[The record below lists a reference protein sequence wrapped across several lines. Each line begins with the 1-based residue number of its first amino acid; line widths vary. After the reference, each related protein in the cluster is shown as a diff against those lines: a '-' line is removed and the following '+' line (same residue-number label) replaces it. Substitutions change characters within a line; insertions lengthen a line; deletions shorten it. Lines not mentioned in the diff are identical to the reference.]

1 MTNQNN
7 QVHAHVNKNGGS
19 MAARVRDF
27 VRMNSPEFLGSEANE
42 DPQNFLDEIKKI
54 FEVMQ
59 VTGNDRVELA
69 SYQLKDLAHIWYTQ
83 WTENR
88 GANVAPSTWDCFI
101 ENFLDMFFPIKLREE
116 KSQEFLNLRRGNMT
130 VQEYG
135 LNFNQ
140 LSKNAMLFG
149 DMNIYRLMNHAQQG
163 QQKFSALDP
172 SLASVSSSKNRQGQ
186 GCGNGRSQSTTSA
199 APTSRPSQ
207 QGYSSG
213 TGGSQ
218 CQSRLYA
225 LQARQDQE
233 GSPDVV
239 TSTLRVFNLDV
250 YAL

>member
-1 MTNQNN
+1 MT
-7 QVHAHVNKNGGS
+7 
-19 MAARVRDF
+19 
-27 VRMNSPEFLGSEANE
+27 
-42 DPQNFLDEIKKI
+42 
-54 FEVMQ
+54 
-59 VTGNDRVELA
+59 
-69 SYQLKDLAHIWYTQ
+69 
-83 WTENR
+83 
-88 GANVAPSTWDCFI
+88 
-101 ENFLDMFFPIKLREE
+101 
-116 KSQEFLNLRRGNMT
+116 
-130 VQEYG
+130 
-135 LNFNQ
+135 
-140 LSKNAMLFG
+140 
-149 DMNIYRLMNHAQQG
+149 HAQHVEGDKIKEQAKENKKARNGNYDYSQQKLGGGNCLQG

-172 SLASVSSSKNRQGQ
+172 SLASVSSSKNRYDHKGRAPGSKSQGSVSGTKTYPTYPKCGKNYPGKCLAGKEGCFGCGQSCHGLRDCPFRQGQ

-199 APTSRPSQ
+199 APTSRPTQ

>member
-1 MTNQNN
+1 
-7 QVHAHVNKNGGS
+7 
-19 MAARVRDF
+19 
-27 VRMNSPEFLGSEANE
+27 
-42 DPQNFLDEIKKI
+42 
-54 FEVMQ
+54 MQ
-59 VTGNDRVELA
+59 VTENDRVELA

-88 GANVAPSTWDCFI
+88 GANVAPITWDCFI

-116 KSQEFLNLRRGNMT
+116 KAQEFLNLRRGNMT
-130 VQEYG
+130 VQE
-135 LNFNQ
+135 
-140 LSKNAMLFG
+140 NAMLFG
-149 DMNIYRLMNHAQQG
+149 DMNISRLMNHAQQG

-199 APTSRPSQ
+199 APTSRPTQ